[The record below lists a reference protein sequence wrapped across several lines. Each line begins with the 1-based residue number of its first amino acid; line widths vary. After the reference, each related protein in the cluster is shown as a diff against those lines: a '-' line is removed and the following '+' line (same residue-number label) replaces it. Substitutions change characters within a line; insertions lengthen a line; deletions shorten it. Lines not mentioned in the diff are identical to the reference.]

1 LGRNKKRKKHAAK
14 KRAKKRAKAAS
25 APSAAPAA
33 VAETTAVEAAPTA
46 STAGVEA
53 EATAPADAPPATS
66 PPRAEPAESVAARP
80 DEPIEDLDTDLDDGD
95 ASYDSL
101 VALVASM
108 PDEDA
113 AAGSPTEVSP
123 RADRKAGEAEDIEV
137 VDLDDASAGESVERL
152 IAKAVVGAP
161 VEESEEEQDAPL
173 IDLDVDAPPPSV
185 DRAAVAGRTPTAG
198 QEAARLA
205 LAAARGGVDDD
216 KVTSFSVDEDEE
228 STPEARA
235 RLLAQALAHAEHQE
249 ARYRVPIDTGVT
261 RRWKAL
267 AASAVFVLA
276 GWVAAAP
283 PGWVRPEPPARL
295 NATARARNIRTA
307 LLLQAQQVE
316 AFRVE
321 EQRLPTSLDELPRR
335 LPGIE
340 YARSGNR
347 AYQLVGREPNGAAVI
362 YDSADP
368 SPAFRPLIDA
378 WSSPEAAP

>member
-1 LGRNKKRKKHAAK
+1 
-14 KRAKKRAKAAS
+14 
-25 APSAAPAA
+25 
-33 VAETTAVEAAPTA
+33 
-46 STAGVEA
+46 
-53 EATAPADAPPATS
+53 
-66 PPRAEPAESVAARP
+66 VAARL

-113 AAGSPTEVSP
+113 PARAPTGVSA
-123 RADRKAGEAEDIEV
+123 RADHKAGGAEEIEV
-137 VDLDDASAGESVERL
+137 VDLDDAAAGESVERL

-185 DRAAVAGRTPTAG
+185 DRAAVAGRTPTAS

-205 LAAARGGVDDD
+205 LAAARGGVDGD